1 MSNTVKTVT
10 TINEQVIEVV
20 SNLETNKISEK
31 LEDISTKVNQ
41 LLTGYISKENDESSV
56 SSQDEYEGQ
65 TSEETSPNK
74 CLNAKCKNANDN
86 ESEKE
91 SNSVDNS
98 ETSSRGKRHKKDT
111 SDK

>member
-41 LLTGYISKENDESSV
+41 LLTGYISKENDESTV

-65 TSEETSPNK
+65 TSEETSLNK
-74 CLNAKCKNANDN
+74 CLNAKYKSANY

-91 SNSVDNS
+91 SNPVNNS
-98 ETSSRGKRHKKDT
+98 ETTSRGKRHKKDT

>member
-31 LEDISTKVNQ
+31 LEDVSAKVNQ
-41 LLTGYISKENDESSV
+41 LLTGYINKNDESSV
-56 SSQDEYEGQ
+56 SSQDEYESQ
-65 TSEETSPNK
+65 TGEERARNK
-74 CLNAKCKNANDN
+74 CLNTKHKSKDN
-86 ESEKE
+86 NEIEQE
-91 SNSVDNS
+91 SNPVDNS
-98 ETSSRGKRHKKDT
+98 ETSSSGKRHKKDL